1 MSQQQYQ
8 VIRDFL
14 CIKMPKE
21 IDHHHAETI
30 SRRADQFICQE
41 KVNNIIFDFEET
53 DFMDSSGIG
62 IIAGRYKKVQVF
74 GGKIYV
80 VNAGVQVKRILSLS
94 GLQQYIIWMKK
105 DRKKNAEGRSQVTWK
120 REEN

>member
-1 MSQQQYQ
+1 MSQQYQ
-8 VIRDFL
+8 VIKDFL

-41 KVNNIIFDFEET
+41 NVNNIIFDFEET

-80 VNAGVQVKRILSLS
+80 VNAGAQVKRILSLS
-94 GLQQYIIWMKK
+94 GLQQYIIWMRK